1 MKVIISPAK
10 SLDFDTE
17 LTNKDFSVPYFLSES
32 KIINESLKKR
42 TPSELKSLMSIS
54 DKLANLNW
62 KRNNSFKTPFDLDNA
77 RPSIFTFN
85 GDVYNGLDAF
95 SLSNNQIKKAQ
106 NSLRIL
112 SGLYGLL
119 KPLDL
124 IQPYRLEMGT
134 KLDIEGSINLYG
146 FWKNKITKKINNE
159 LIEDELFVN
168 LASNE
173 YSSVIDKKTLNTT
186 MISPSFKD
194 MKNGKLKIISFYA
207 KKARG
212 MMVRYILDNEINN
225 QEDLKGFDYGGYSY
239 SLEESEK
246 INELV
251 FIR

>member
-1 MKVIISPAK
+1 MVISPAK
-10 SLDFDTE
+10 SLKFDFQIPT
-17 LTNKDFSVPYFLSES
+17 TKFTTPNFSNEANLINGLLKKKTSKALSE
-32 KIINESLKKR
+32 LMHL
-42 TPSELKSLMSIS
+42 SE
-54 DKLANLNW
+54 KLALLNW
-62 KRNNSFKTPFDLDNA
+62 ERNQSFNSHESSTKRQA
-77 RPSIFTFN
+77 IFTFN
-85 GDVYNGLDAF
+85 GDVYQGLDPYT
-95 SLSNNQIKKAQ
+95 LSSEKIEQMQ
-106 NSLRIL
+106 NKLRIL

-119 KPLDL
+119 RPLDL

>member
-1 MKVIISPAK
+1 MKIIISPAK
-10 SLDFDTE
+10 SLDFKTE
-17 LTNKDFSVPYFLSES
+17 LPTKNFSTPNFLSES
-32 KIINESLKKR
+32 KKINELLKKKS
-42 TPSELKSLMSIS
+42 PSELKSLMSIS
-54 DKLANLNW
+54 EKLAELNW
-62 KRNNSFKTPFDLDNA
+62 NRNNTFKTPFNIENA

-85 GDVYNGLDAF
+85 GDVYSGLDAF
-95 SLSNNQIKKAQ
+95 SLSMDQLNQAQ
-106 NSLRIL
+106 KSLRIL

-134 KLDIEGSINLYG
+134 KLNVEGSLNLYG
-146 FWKNKITKKINNE
+146 FWRNKITNKLN
-159 LIEDELFVN
+159 DELNENEFFVN

-173 YSSVIDKKTLNTT
+173 YSSAIDRKLLKTS
-186 MISPSFKD
+186 MISPEFKD

-225 QEDLKGFDYGGYSY
+225 LEDLRGFDYGGYSY
-239 SLEESEK
+239 SSEESEK
-246 INELV
+246 MKELV